1 MLKAL
6 RIMPTRE
13 PRSESRL
20 GWKDSQVWLVAI
32 VLSTVAIHSI
42 ADAILPRF
50 FNLFLSTLIVG
61 LALSLFALWFT
72 IFLLKAH
79 RGVRRELN
87 EAVQVKDNL
96 HGETSKLLNRMQ
108 QSLSDTE
115 LHNVQLRLLGAFNQ
129 RIHACENEQQI
140 LSEAEKSL
148 PDILGC
154 TSGVLYSPTPEG
166 DFRRVVRWPIG
177 FPSESSLRRE
187 RCEALRRVSR
197 IEGEHAPCHGCN
209 LPEPLKVA
217 CVPLR
222 LGRKAAGL
230 LQLTFAEARV
240 NVLKRS
246 AENFIIQM
254 AADQLS
260 LALLNAIARKDLGDK
275 VMKDGLTGAF
285 NRRYMEEALQREIA
299 RSLRGKSPLSLL
311 MLDLDHF
318 KQLNDTMGHA
328 AGDLVLKELAKT
340 LMENVRPSDIV
351 CRYGGEEFL
360 IALPDMSA
368 VAAKNRADELRR
380 KIHLISK
387 MVKHHRV
394 ISASIGIAAMPDH
407 GSDLKTLLR
416 AADDALY
423 EAKHSGRDR
432 AVIAPSTKIRS
443 HAASQLEPWPLER
456 YLRTDETRTR

>member
-1 MLKAL
+1 
-6 RIMPTRE
+6 MPIRE

-20 GWKDSQVWLVAI
+20 GWKDSQVWLVGIALSAV
-32 VLSTVAIHSI
+32 VLHSV

-50 FNLFLSTLIVG
+50 FGTFFPNLLVG
-61 LALSLFALWFT
+61 LGLSLFALWFT
-72 IFLLKAH
+72 ISLLKAH

-87 EAVQVKDNL
+87 EVVQDKDDL
-96 HGETSKLLNRMQ
+96 HEETSKLLNRLQ
-108 QSLSDTE
+108 HSLSDTE
-115 LHNVQLRLLGAFNQ
+115 RHNGQLRLLGTFNQ
-129 RIHACENEQQI
+129 RIHACENEHQI
-140 LSEAEKSL
+140 LEEAEKSL

-154 TSGVLYSPTPEG
+154 TSGVLFSPTPEG
-166 DFRRVVRWPIG
+166 DFHRVVRWPTG

-187 RCEALRRVSR
+187 RCEALRRMSR

-222 LGRKAAGL
+222 LGRKTAGL

-240 NVLKRS
+240 SVLKRS

-260 LALLNAIARKDLGDK
+260 LALLNTIARKDLGDK
-275 VMKDGLTGAF
+275 VMRDGLTGAF

-299 RSLRGKSPLSLL
+299 RSLRSKSPLSLL

-328 AGDLVLKELAKT
+328 AGDLVLQELAKT
-340 LMENVRPSDIV
+340 LLENVRPSDIV

-360 IALPDMSA
+360 IALPDMSS

-387 MVKHHRV
+387 LVKHHRV
-394 ISASIGIAAMPDH
+394 ISASIGIAAMPEH

-423 EAKHSGRDR
+423 EGKHSGRDR
-432 AVIAPSTKIRS
+432 AVIATSVKIRS
-443 HAASQLEPWPLER
+443 HAGSHLETWPLER
-456 YLRTDETRTR
+456 YLQADETRTK